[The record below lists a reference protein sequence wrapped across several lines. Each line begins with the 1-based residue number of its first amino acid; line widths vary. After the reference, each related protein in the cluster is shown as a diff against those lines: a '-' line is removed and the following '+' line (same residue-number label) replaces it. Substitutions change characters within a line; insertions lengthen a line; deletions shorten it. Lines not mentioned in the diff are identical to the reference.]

1 MSSREVSEAHGYERA
16 SFRTEGLGASYPVSV
31 LPVEIDIPV
40 AQSATVSTVN
50 NVLLTAKKI
59 GYPVISRSALTPVS
73 QSILMNYRTCMSNLN
88 NP

>member
-40 AQSATVSTVN
+40 AQSTTVSPLSTMPSP
-50 NVLLTAKKI
+50 LPK
-59 GYPVISRSALTPVS
+59 R
-73 QSILMNYRTCMSNLN
+73 
-88 NP
+88 